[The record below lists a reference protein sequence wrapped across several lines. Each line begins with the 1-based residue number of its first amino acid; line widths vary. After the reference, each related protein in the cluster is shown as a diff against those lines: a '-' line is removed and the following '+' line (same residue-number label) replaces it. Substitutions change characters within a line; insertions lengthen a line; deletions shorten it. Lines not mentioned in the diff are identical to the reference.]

1 MTAISG
7 QICLELSEK
16 SNQPGLLQKMC
27 VELLT
32 SKTAWSSK
40 QCVLTWKKKVSK
52 SKRLLFQLQASVP
65 RTKESESGL
74 WATPNT
80 MDHLPPRSKEG
91 TIKLMTGQRK
101 GRTRPSNLREQ
112 VDPETMRLWR
122 TPDAHCDRGPASEKR
137 MKMKLEKKM
146 PISLNDQ
153 VAHPNLMW
161 PTPTATE
168 RSGINP
174 KTGQGAGLSKAVK
187 MWPTP
192 RANKVFPNITENNR
206 EKLAN
211 RNKSNLE
218 EVIAGHCGKQTGS
231 LNPMWVEWLMGY
243 PAGHTDLEDWGMLSF
258 RKLQKKSVEQS
269 SKQEAKSEDKTI
281 HTESSE

>member
-1 MTAISG
+1 MILRNYKAKTSKNPSTSSQVVSPANHIPSQENKKVQEMIAISG
-7 QICLELSEK
+7 QKCLESLKK
-16 SNQPGLLQKMC
+16 SNPPSLLQKMSE
-27 VELLT
+27 VLLT

-40 QCVLTWKKKVSK
+40 LCALTWKVKASK
-52 SKRLLFQLQASVP
+52 SKRLLFQLQASVHP
-65 RTKESESGL
+65 IKENESGL

-91 TIKLMTGQRK
+91 TIKLMQGQRK

-122 TPDAHCDRGPASEKR
+122 TPDAHCDRGPSSAQR
-137 MKMKLEKKM
+137 MKMKVDKKM

-161 PTPTATE
+161 PTP
-168 RSGINP
+168 
-174 KTGQGAGLSKAVK
+174 
-187 MWPTP
+187 
-192 RANKVFPNITENNR
+192 RANQVFPNITDKNR

-211 RNKSNLE
+211 RKKSNLE

-243 PAGHTDLEDWGMLSF
+243 PVDHTDLKDWEMLSS
-258 RKLQKKSVEQS
+258 RKSQKK
-269 SKQEAKSEDKTI
+269 
-281 HTESSE
+281 